1 MGIEQVFN
9 GTIDLPKSE
18 YTFTLRATFWQT
30 FFAVLS
36 ILFVAI
42 DTAINDIID
51 RTIASVSHNLKQKME
66 NLIMTIGGLLCPRMA
81 YA

>member
-1 MGIEQVFN
+1 MEIEQVFD
-9 GTIDLPKSE
+9 GTIDLPKSQ

-36 ILFVAI
+36 VLFVAI

-51 RTIASVSHNLKQKME
+51 RIIASISHNIKRKME
-66 NLIMTIGGLLCPRMA
+66 NLTMTIGGLLCPRMA